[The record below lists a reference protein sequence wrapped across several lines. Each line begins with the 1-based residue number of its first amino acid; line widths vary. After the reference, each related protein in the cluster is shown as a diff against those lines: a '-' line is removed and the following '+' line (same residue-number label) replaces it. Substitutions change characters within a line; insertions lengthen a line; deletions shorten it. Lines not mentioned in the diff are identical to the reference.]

1 MKIGPMTS
9 LYLLCSILRIVKI
22 KDLANLV
29 AAALFFPIEA
39 FMPCSEA
46 KLNGHMPGTGFSHE
60 NHSPDNDKLIPE
72 VVSRSLRVTV
82 LNSSSDINLQDDVI
96 RHNINGSKTALR

>member
-1 MKIGPMTS
+1 MKIRPMTS

-39 FMPCSEA
+39 FMPHSEA
-46 KLNGHMPGTGFSHE
+46 KLNGHIPDTGFSHE
-60 NHSPDNDKLIPE
+60 DYSIDNDKLSPE
-72 VVSRSLRVTV
+72 VVSRSLRAAIP
-82 LNSSSDINLQDDVI
+82 NSSSDI
-96 RHNINGSKTALR
+96 HSKTALR